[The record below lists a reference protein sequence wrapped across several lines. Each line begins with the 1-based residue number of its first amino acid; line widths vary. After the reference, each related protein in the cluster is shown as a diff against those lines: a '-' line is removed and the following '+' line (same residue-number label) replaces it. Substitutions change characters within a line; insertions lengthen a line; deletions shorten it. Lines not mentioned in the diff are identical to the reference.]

1 MRERIR
7 RRMFPLIAS
16 VGLVLVGMFTSTWG
30 PTLLGRSEWALP
42 YDLWGTLIAT
52 TRLAHGNIGGV
63 YAPPTGLISLPGAA
77 VILLPCAALIS
88 AFHLSLAIPGPANL
102 HPAVWLLAGPYQIA
116 IGCLPLFAADALA
129 ERLEVPRWT
138 RGLLALA
145 GAGVLWSV
153 CARWGHPED
162 AVAVGLLLY
171 AVLAQGNGR
180 TALAGWLAG
189 AAVCVQPL
197 VLLALPIMLA
207 LLPWRRMP
215 AFLVRAALPSAV
227 LVAAAAIA
235 NWHDTYQSV
244 TSQPDSPVINH
255 PTIWTSLAPQ
265 IANHN
270 VAAGP
275 FRLATIVLACLCA
288 LAIRRRW
295 AEYLGQEGPP
305 REPKGAP
312 VPGVR
317 SSPASQRAR
326 RYLDRGARR
335 FVPSD
340 EGRHRPQAP
349 GGERGGTAVC
359 AERRGKAS
367 ATSARRRTGEIL
379 PDQLLASV
387 LWWIALALALR
398 SFFEPVMVSY
408 YPWPPMAVALIPAAT
423 LGWRRLL
430 AAGLLA
436 GALTGAAQGPSHDY
450 WIWWAPIVA
459 GLIALLVMSWPRP
472 SALAPRRS
480 VKADAQPAA
489 RVT

>member
-1 MRERIR
+1 MRERIER
-7 RRMFPLIAS
+7 RKYPLIAS
-16 VGLVLVGMFTSTWG
+16 AGLVLVGMVTSTWG
-30 PTLLGRSEWALP
+30 TTMLGRTEWSLP

-52 TRLAHGNIGGV
+52 LRLAHGNVGGL

-77 VILLPCAALIS
+77 VILLPCAALIA

-129 ERLEVPRWT
+129 ERLQVPRWT
-138 RGLLALA
+138 RALLALA
-145 GAGVLWSV
+145 GACILWSV

-180 TALAGWLAG
+180 TAAAGWLAG

-197 VLLALPIMLA
+197 VLLALPVMLA

-215 AFLVRAALPSAV
+215 AFLVRAALPSAA

-235 NWHDTYQSV
+235 NWHDTYQAV

-255 PTIWTSLAPQ
+255 PTIWTSLAPH
-265 IANHN
+265 IAGQN

-275 FRLATIVLACLCA
+275 FRLATIVLACLCG

-295 AEYLGQEGPP
+295 AEYVRLEGSP
-305 REPKGAP
+305 REA
-312 VPGVR
+312 
-317 SSPASQRAR
+317 SSRGRA
-326 RYLDRGARR
+326 
-335 FVPSD
+335 
-340 EGRHRPQAP
+340 
-349 GGERGGTAVC
+349 GTV
-359 AERRGKAS
+359 
-367 ATSARRRTGEIL
+367 L
-379 PDQLLASV
+379 PDRLLATV
-387 LWWIALALALR
+387 LWWVAFTLALR

-408 YPWPPMAVALIPAAT
+408 YPWPPMAVALIPAAA

-436 GALTGAAQGPSHDY
+436 GGLTAAAQGPSHDY

-459 GLIALLVMSWPRP
+459 GLIVLLVIAWPTAA
-472 SALAPRRS
+472 ALIPRRS
-480 VKADAQPAA
+480 MKDPELPAA